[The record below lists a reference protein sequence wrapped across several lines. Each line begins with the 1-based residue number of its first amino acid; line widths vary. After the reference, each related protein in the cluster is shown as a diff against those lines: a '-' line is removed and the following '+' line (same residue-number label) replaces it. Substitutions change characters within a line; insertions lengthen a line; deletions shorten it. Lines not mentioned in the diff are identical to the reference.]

1 MHFSVSEECFMG
13 RSMSVHLVFHHN
25 VPTVTMDHPAATT
38 TFDTTFAFVI
48 PMVALLTL
56 SRVDTKNAFGI
67 LLDYKKCPLPT
78 LFHNRSIA

>member
-1 MHFSVSEECFMG
+1 MHFSEECFMG

-25 VPTVTMDHPAATT
+25 VPTATM

-56 SRVDTKNAFGI
+56 SRVDT
-67 LLDYKKCPLPT
+67 
-78 LFHNRSIA
+78 